1 MWPDLVLVLY
11 GWQFLLDVWLCSK
24 CNNSM
29 NILPLPPC
37 VLYSIRAQNGHGP
50 HRPCKIVL
58 LTLAAPRGVT
68 DLYLS
73 WGIIIE
79 HAAYCLHSSW
89 YPLCLHFGFGVLTVG
104 AWVGISL
111 ALSSDFSGILLR
123 RWSSNPFCL
132 DFGFW
137 FFCFGLGPCFI
148 GCFALGSSF
157 GGRFGLWPY
166 PWSLDLT
173 MRCGGI
179 YSRLR
184 CFE

>member
-1 MWPDLVLVLY
+1 MKDGFRSAWI
-11 GWQFLLDVWLCSK
+11 LLDS
-24 CNNSM
+24 
-29 NILPLPPC
+29 
-37 VLYSIRAQNGHGP
+37 VLSCISYPSLYAGYIVSVRRIVMDRN
-50 HRPCKIVL
+50 RLCKIVL